1 MKPDIL
7 QVLRERVVIFD
18 GAMGTAIQGCDLGD
32 DDFWGKDGCNELITL
47 SRPDVLREIHAG
59 YLAAGADV
67 IETNSFG
74 GTPLVLAEY
83 ELADRAYELNK
94 AAAEMACTLAAE
106 FSTPDRPRWVSGAM
120 GPGTKLPTLGHV
132 SYDAV
137 LDAYMTQAQGL
148 LDGGVDLL
156 QIETCYDPL
165 QAKAALAGAL
175 RAMERSKRRVPL
187 IVQVTMELTGSMLVG
202 TEIGAALAALDPFPI
217 DVIGINCATGPAEM
231 SEHIRYLSQH
241 SRRPI
246 SVLPNAGLPIVNAA
260 GAVYPLTPDELVRY
274 QRIFVQEFGVSI
286 VGGCCGTT
294 NAHVKALADALWG
307 HAPVARSPQFEP
319 SVASLYTP
327 VTLQQETSFL
337 VVGERLNANGSRQYR
352 QLLLADD
359 YDAMQGMI
367 KQQVREGAH
376 LLDVCVDYVGR
387 DGTKD
392 MDAVAFRFGTQSTL
406 PLMIDSTE
414 AAVIETALKRLGG
427 RAVINSINLED
438 GEARMD
444 RVMPLSRQH
453 GAAVVALCID
463 EEGQARTADWKLRV
477 AHRIHDLAIEKWGMR
492 PQDLIFDTLTMPIA
506 TGQEEVRRDG
516 IETIE
521 AIRRV
526 KAELP
531 GCYTILGVSNI
542 SFGLKPAARQ
552 VLNSVFLHYA
562 VEAGLD
568 AAIVNPQKILPLHR
582 IDPAQR
588 EAARRL
594 VFDERT
600 EGFDPLTAFIE
611 LFVGDEAPRERG
623 AESGLPVEERL
634 KRRIIDGERKG
645 IERDL
650 DEALATPRPTGARPE
665 NGDKRRRQ
673 PAPRPYQALEIINEI
688 LLDGMRV
695 VGELFASGE
704 MQLPFVLQSAE
715 AMKSAVAYLEPML
728 EQTGAA
734 GRGTI
739 VLGTVKGDV
748 HDIGKNLVD
757 IILSNNGYT
766 VHNIGIKQ
774 PLQAFVEKA
783 EETRA
788 DALGMSGLLVK
799 STVIMKENLLE
810 LNERGLSKY
819 PVLLGGAA
827 LTRGYV
833 ENDLRGLYKGQV
845 FYGQDAFE
853 GLRTMDAIVR
863 GEGHVLA
870 QRGGK
875 KAQAAEAQQL
885 EDYQKV
891 EDQSDERERRL
902 EEAKRF
908 VAPSSVGWTNP
919 VPRAPFFGVRVARGI
934 GLHEVYAHIN
944 EIALFRSQWRY
955 TNSRGLPKGEYEA
968 WLDAEVRPV
977 YREWQNRCIEEQ
989 LLAPQVVYGYWPCQS
1004 QGNDLI
1010 LYAEDGRTELARF
1023 TFPRQLGGKQ
1033 LCLADYFRPVNSGE
1047 LDVVALHAVT
1057 MGPRAT
1063 EREHELFAAREY
1075 RDYLHLHGISVEA
1088 TEALA
1093 ELWHKRIREELG
1105 IACNDAADVRGLF
1118 RKEYQGARYSF
1129 GYPACPEREHDAV
1142 LARLLGPERIGAALT
1157 DEYMWEPEQT
1167 TSAIVVHHPDAHYFN
1182 VV

>member
-1 MKPDIL
+1 MKPDFLQTLQQRIL
-7 QVLRERVVIFD
+7 IFD
-18 GAMGTAIQGCDLGD
+18 GAMGTAIQAYNLGD
-32 DDFWGKDGCNELITL
+32 DDFWGKEGCNELITL
-47 SRPDVLREIHAG
+47 SRPDLLREIHVG

-74 GTPLVLAEY
+74 GTPIVLAEY
-83 ELADRAYELNK
+83 DLADRAYELNK
-94 AAAEMACTLAAE
+94 AAAELACSIAAE
-106 FSTPDRPRWVSGAM
+106 FSTPERPRWVSGSM
-120 GPGTKLPTLGHV
+120 GPGTKLPTLGHIT
-132 SYDAV
+132 YDAV
-137 LDAYMTQAQGL
+137 FDGYMTQAMGL
-148 LDGGVDLL
+148 LDGGADLL

-175 RAMERSKRRVPL
+175 RAMERCRRRVPL

-202 TEIGAALAALDPFPI
+202 TEIGAALAALDPFPL

-246 SVLPNAGLPIVNAA
+246 SVLPNAGLPVVSSD
-260 GAVYPLTPDELVRY
+260 GAFYPLTPEELVRY
-274 QRIFVQEFGVSI
+274 QRIFVAEFGVGI

-294 NAHVKALADALWG
+294 AAHVKALADALWG
-307 HAPVARSPQFEP
+307 HAPVPRSPQFEP

-327 VTLQQETSFL
+327 VALQQETSFL
-337 VVGERLNANGSRQYR
+337 VVGERLNANGSKQYR

-392 MDAVAFRFGTQSTL
+392 MEAVAFRFGTQSTL

-438 GEARMD
+438 GEVRMN
-444 RVMPLSRQH
+444 RVMPLAKQY
-453 GAAVVALCID
+453 GAGLVALCID
-463 EEGQARTADWKLRV
+463 EEGQARTCEWKLRV
-477 AHRIHDLAIEKWGMR
+477 AHRIHDLVVEKWGMR

-506 TGQEEVRRDG
+506 TGQDEVRRDG
-516 IETIE
+516 IESLD
-521 AIRRV
+521 AIRRI
-526 KAELP
+526 KTELP
-531 GCYTILGVSNI
+531 GCYTILGISNI

-568 AAIVNPQKILPLHR
+568 AAIVNPQKILPLHK

-588 EAARRL
+588 EAARQL
-594 VFDERT
+594 VFDERS

-611 LFVGDEAPRERG
+611 LFTGEEEQREKG
-623 AESGLPVEERL
+623 SQAGLPVEERL

-645 IERDL
+645 IEKDL
-650 DEALATPRPTGARPE
+650 DEGLATPRPQPSSEKAAPGGR
-665 NGDKRRRQ
+665 K
-673 PAPRPYQALEIINEI
+673 PAPRPYQPLEIINEI

-715 AMKSAVAYLEPML
+715 AMKSAVAYLEPLL
-728 EQTGAA
+728 EKAGAG

-739 VLGTVKGDV
+739 VLGTVRGDV

-766 VHNIGIKQ
+766 VHNLGIKQ
-774 PLQAFVEKA
+774 PLQAFIDKA
-783 EETRA
+783 EEAQA
-788 DALGMSGLLVK
+788 DAIGMSGLLVK

-810 LNERGLSKY
+810 LNERGLFKY

-833 ENDLRGLYKGQV
+833 EHDLRGMYKGQV

-870 QRGGK
+870 QRSGK
-875 KAQAAEAQQL
+875 KEQAAEAQQL

-902 EEAKRF
+902 AEAKRF
-908 VAPSSVGWTNP
+908 IAPRTVCASNP
-919 VPRAPFFGVRVARGI
+919 VPRAPFFGARVARGI

-955 TNSRGLPKGEYEA
+955 TNSRGLPKADYEA

-1004 QGNDLI
+1004 EGNDLI
-1010 LYAEDGRTELARF
+1010 VYAEDGRTELARL
-1023 TFPRQLGGKQ
+1023 TFPRQVTGKQ
-1033 LCLADYFRPVNSGE
+1033 LCLADYFRPVASGE
-1047 LDVVALHAVT
+1047 LDVVAFHAVT
-1057 MGPRAT
+1057 IGPRAT

-1093 ELWHKRIREELG
+1093 ELWHKRIRQELG
-1105 IACNDAADVRGLF
+1105 IVCNDAPDVRGLF

-1142 LARLLGPERIGAALT
+1142 LARLLGPERIGVALT
-1157 DEYMWEPEQT
+1157 DEFMWEPEQT

>member
-1 MKPDIL
+1 MKPDVLQTLNERIL
-7 QVLRERVVIFD
+7 VFD
-18 GAMGTAIQGCDLGD
+18 GAMGTAIQACNLTE
-32 DDFWGKDGCNELITL
+32 DDFWGKEGCNELITL

-67 IETNSFG
+67 IETNTFG

-83 ELADRAYELNK
+83 DLADRAYELNK
-94 AAAEMACTLAAE
+94 AAAELAQQVAAE
-106 FSTPDRPRWVSGAM
+106 FSTRERPRWVSGSL

-137 LDAYMTQAQGL
+137 FDAYLTQARGL

-165 QAKAALAGAL
+165 QAKAATAGAL
-175 RAMERSKRRVPL
+175 RAMEQCQRRVPL

-217 DVIGINCATGPAEM
+217 DVLGINCATGPAEM

-246 SVLPNAGLPIVNAA
+246 SVLPNAGLPVVSAE
-260 GAVYPLTPDELVRY
+260 GALYPLTPEELVRY
-274 QRIFVQEFGVSI
+274 QRIFVEQFGVGI

-294 NAHVKALADALWG
+294 NAHVQALADALWG

-319 SVASLYTP
+319 SVASLYTAVP
-327 VTLQQETSFL
+327 LQQETSFL
-337 VVGERLNANGSRQYR
+337 VVGERLNANGSKQYR

-387 DGTKD
+387 DGVKD

-414 AAVIETALKRLGG
+414 PAVIEAALKRLGG

-438 GEARMD
+438 GETRLN
-444 RVMPLSRQH
+444 RVLPLAKQH

-463 EEGQARTADWKLRV
+463 EEGQARTCEWKLRV
-477 AHRIHDLAIEKWGMR
+477 AHRIYDLVTNKWGMR

-506 TGQEEVRRDG
+506 TGQDEVRRDG
-516 IETIE
+516 IESIE
-521 AIRRV
+521 AIRRI

-568 AAIVNPQKILPLHR
+568 AAIVNPQKILPLHK
-582 IDPAQR
+582 IDPEQR

-594 VFDERT
+594 IFDERT

-611 LFVGDEAPRERG
+611 LFSGEEEQREKRSQ
-623 AESGLPVEERL
+623 SGLPVEERL

-645 IERDL
+645 IEKDL
-650 DEALATPRPTGARPE
+650 DEALNTPRPLSADEATQAGASQQEARPY
-665 NGDKRRRQ
+665 
-673 PAPRPYQALEIINEI
+673 APLEIINEI

-715 AMKSAVAYLEPML
+715 AMKSAVAYLEPMM
-728 EQTGAA
+728 EKTGAG

-739 VLGTVKGDV
+739 VLGTVRGDV

-774 PLQAFVEKA
+774 PLQAFLDKA
-783 EETRA
+783 QETGA

-810 LNERGLSKY
+810 LNERGLQKY

-827 LTRGYV
+827 LTRSYV
-833 ENDLRGLYKGQV
+833 EHDLRALYNGQV

-870 QRGGK
+870 QRAGK
-875 KAQAAEAQQL
+875 KGQAAEAQQL

-891 EDQSDERERRL
+891 EDQSDERERKL

-908 VAPSSVGWTNP
+908 VAPSAVSRSNA
-919 VPRAPFFGVRVARGI
+919 VPRAPFFGSRVVRGI

-955 TNSRGLPKGEYEA
+955 TNSRGLPKDEYEA

-989 LLAPQVVYGYWPCQS
+989 LLAPQVAYGYWPCQA

-1010 LYAEDGRTELARF
+1010 FY
-1023 TFPRQLGGKQ
+1023 
-1033 LCLADYFRPVNSGE
+1033 
-1047 LDVVALHAVT
+1047 
-1057 MGPRAT
+1057 
-1063 EREHELFAAREY
+1063 
-1075 RDYLHLHGISVEA
+1075 
-1088 TEALA
+1088 
-1093 ELWHKRIREELG
+1093 
-1105 IACNDAADVRGLF
+1105 
-1118 RKEYQGARYSF
+1118 
-1129 GYPACPEREHDAV
+1129 
-1142 LARLLGPERIGAALT
+1142 
-1157 DEYMWEPEQT
+1157 
-1167 TSAIVVHHPDAHYFN
+1167 
-1182 VV
+1182 